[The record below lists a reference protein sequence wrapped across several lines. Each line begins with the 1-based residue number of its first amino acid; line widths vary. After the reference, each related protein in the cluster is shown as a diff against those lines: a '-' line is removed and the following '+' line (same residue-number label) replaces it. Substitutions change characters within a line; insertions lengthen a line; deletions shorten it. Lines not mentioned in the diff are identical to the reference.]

1 MLKKLV
7 AGRWYSNIR
16 DPRNWRKKIVVSLDA
31 YEKEIYKATI
41 ELGRVLSDIEK
52 GIYPVSA
59 GKTIK
64 TLKLTGVISE
74 RARGILDTHIYPFF
88 GNYKPREVDRRLIEK
103 YIEHRYGLSQDG
115 ALQAYKDTIEKE
127 LAVLQRLLQTA
138 FGDSYLKPK
147 VKYKKLKREI
157 YPALTLE
164 QIEHVSSF
172 INNSYLPVFWTMA
185 YTGAD
190 ISDVL
195 DFAPKHFKDG
205 WIIKERG
212 KTEEQIYIPVCEP
225 LADILKTVPWPI
237 NQETKIFPGLNPK
250 ATSTYIRHKFKKAGF
265 PGYGAKYL
273 RRFVA
278 SIMLDNGYSNDWI
291 GKALAHSEGSKVTR
305 KYTKVYKETLAEAF
319 GKIKG
324 TGQKRVKS

>member
-1 MLKKLV
+1 MLMKLV
-7 AGRWYSNIR
+7 DGRWYSDIR

-31 YEKEIYKATI
+31 YEKEKYKATI
-41 ELGRVLSDIEK
+41 ELGRVLSDVQK

-59 GKTIK
+59 GKTIS
-64 TLKLTGVISE
+64 TLKLSGVITE
-74 RARGILDTHIYPFF
+74 RARGILETHIYPFF
-88 GNYKPREVDRRLIEK
+88 GRYKPREVDRKLIEK
-103 YIEHRYGLSQDG
+103 YIEHRYGLSPDG

-127 LAVLQRLLQTA
+127 LTVLQRLLQTA
-138 FGDSYLKPK
+138 FGDSYLRPR

-164 QIEHVSSF
+164 QIEYVSSF
-172 INNSYLPVFWTMA
+172 INNSYLPVFWVMA

-205 WIIKERG
+205 WIVKERG

-250 ATSTYIRHKFKKAGF
+250 ATSTYIRHKFKQAGL
-265 PGYGAKYL
+265 PGYGSKYL

-305 KYTKVYKETLAEAF
+305 KYTKVYKETLQEAF

-324 TGQKRVKS
+324 TSQKRIRS